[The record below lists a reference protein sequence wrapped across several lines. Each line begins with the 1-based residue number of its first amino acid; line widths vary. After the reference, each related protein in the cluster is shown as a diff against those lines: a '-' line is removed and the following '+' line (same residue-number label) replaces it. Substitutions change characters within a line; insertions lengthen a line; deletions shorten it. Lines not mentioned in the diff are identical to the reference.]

1 MVIKSVSELEN
12 AIVDRLRIAVNEIQE
27 KIYRVLDEY
36 MQKYYADY
44 SPSMYDRTYQLYKSF
59 VKSEITPAPHG
70 WKAEVYFDYSQLNYI
85 TGLQPSGLAVF
96 EAALVG
102 QHGAAGLKMMPGNTG
117 IDIWDDPSLKLDS
130 EHNNIIR
137 QALLDAGLPVK

>member
-1 MVIKSVSELEN
+1 MAIKSVSELEN
-12 AIVDRLRIAVNEIQE
+12 VIVDRLRIAINEIQE

-70 WKAEVYFDYSQLNYI
+70 WKAEVYFDYSQLNYV
-85 TGLQPSGLAVF
+85 TGLQSSGLAVF

-117 IDIWDDPSLKLDS
+117 IDIWDEPGVKLDS